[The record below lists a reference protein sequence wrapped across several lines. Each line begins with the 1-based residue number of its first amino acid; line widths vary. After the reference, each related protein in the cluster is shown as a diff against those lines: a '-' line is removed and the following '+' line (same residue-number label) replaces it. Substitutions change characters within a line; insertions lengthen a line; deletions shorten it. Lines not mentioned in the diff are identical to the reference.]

1 MIERFMV
8 GLLRV
13 HHPYLAE
20 LESVPFTAGPRC
32 GRRAVTA
39 CSCNLPTPWGDP
51 SVAREVGTST
61 DPGFNAERSIMAIEL
76 PDLNFRFGGKRR
88 AELST
93 DDVGPAIERAGK
105 TLRDWRQSTESAL
118 EALSDLSLDSMP
130 KLPKVS
136 MSSLPRISVERS
148 RPSAIRRGAPFLALG
163 IVGLIAGL
171 AIGWWMAT
179 MNGTGTAT
187 ATKRGASPKNAPD
200 MPERHVDDM
209 PAAVG
214 TSDDAW
220 AHPGGMDRSPSPDE
234 MKSESWRSVGPGSTA
249 DNGADAADLAGVS
262 ARER

>member
-8 GLLRV
+8 GLLRA

-20 LESVPFTAGPRC
+20 LESVPFVAGPRF
-32 GRRAVTA
+32 GRPAVTA

-51 SVAREVGTST
+51 SVACRVGAST
-61 DPGFNAERSIMAIEL
+61 DPGFNAERSIMAIEF
-76 PDLNFRFGGKRR
+76 PDLNIRLGGKRR
-88 AELST
+88 AELSS

-118 EALSDLSLDSMP
+118 EALSDLSVDSMP

-148 RPSAIRRGAPFLALG
+148 RPSPIRRGAPFIALG
-163 IVGLIAGL
+163 IIGLIAGL

-179 MNGTGTAT
+179 MSGSGSAT

-200 MPERHVDDM
+200 LPERTAAGM
-209 PAAVG
+209 PSAVG
-214 TSDDAW
+214 TSDDPW
-220 AHPGGMDRSPSPDE
+220 ANPGGIDRPSSPDDLKTE
-234 MKSESWRSVGPGSTA
+234 PWRSVGPGSTA